1 MDMLPSAY
9 RGAARFV
16 APFVM
21 ALLVGCATAKP
32 ARYEGMVASSYD
44 IAHRSAASVSVRTFG
59 GSETSAI
66 GKSQI
71 SNADL
76 AKALTEAINQS
87 RVFSSVAP
95 DGGDYLLQVA
105 IVVLE
110 QPTFGKTFTVKMEAA
125 WSLTRSDGT
134 VVWQEPVRSTHTVT
148 VDEVVLGV
156 ERLRVATE
164 GAAREN
170 IKIGL
175 AKISRLNL

>member
-1 MDMLPSAY
+1 MDMLPSPY
-9 RGAARFV
+9 RGVRNFV
-16 APFVM
+16 VPFVL
-21 ALLVGCATAKP
+21 ALLAGCATAKP
-32 ARYEGMVASSYD
+32 ASFEGMVANSYD

-76 AKALTEAINQS
+76 ATALTEAIGKS
-87 RVFSSVAP
+87 RVFSSVVP
-95 DGGDYLLQVA
+95 DAGDYLLQVA

-134 VVWQEPVRSTHTVT
+134 VVWQEPVRSMHSVT
-148 VDEVVLGV
+148 MDEVTLGV

-170 IKIGL
+170 IRQGL
-175 AKISRLNL
+175 EKISRLNL